1 MKKTK
6 VINSAYLNTLQNHSK
21 ELLRLC
27 DELNLEDVDMY
38 LMFGI
43 LKNFMSYQVLETN
56 DDDVID
62 RLDKVLNAFVN
73 GKEKRS

>member
-6 VINSAYLNTLQNHSK
+6 VINGKYLETLQGYSK
-21 ELLRLC
+21 EILRLC

-38 LMFGI
+38 LIFGI
-43 LKNFMSYQVLETN
+43 LKNFMSYQILETN
-56 DDDVID
+56 DGDVID
-62 RLDKVLNAFVN
+62 RLDKVLYEFVN

>member
-6 VINSAYLNTLQNHSK
+6 VINGKYLETLQGPSK
-21 ELLRLC
+21 EILRLC

-38 LMFGI
+38 FIFGI
-43 LKNFMSYQVLETN
+43 LKNFMSYQILETN

>member
-6 VINSAYLNTLQNHSK
+6 VINGKYLETLQGPSK
-21 ELLRLC
+21 EVLRLC
-27 DELNLEDVDMY
+27 GELNLEDIDMY
-38 LMFGI
+38 LIFGI
-43 LKNFMSYQVLETN
+43 LKNFMSYQILETN
-56 DDDVID
+56 DGDVID

>member
-6 VINSAYLNTLQNHSK
+6 VINGKYLETLQGHSK
-21 ELLRLC
+21 EILRLC

-38 LMFGI
+38 LIFGI
-43 LKNFMSYQVLETN
+43 LKNFMSYQILETN

-62 RLDKVLNAFVN
+62 RLDKVLNAFVD

>member
-6 VINSAYLNTLQNHSK
+6 VINGKYLETLQGPSK
-21 ELLRLC
+21 EILRLC
-27 DELNLEDVDMY
+27 DELNLEDIDMY

-43 LKNFMSYQVLETN
+43 LKNFMSYQILETN

>member
-6 VINSAYLNTLQNHSK
+6 LINRKYLETLLGPSK
-21 ELLRLC
+21 EILRLC
-27 DELNLEDVDMY
+27 DELNLEDIDMY
-38 LMFGI
+38 LIFGI
-43 LKNFMSYQVLETN
+43 LKNFMSYQILETN
-56 DDDVID
+56 DNDVID

>member
-6 VINSAYLNTLQNHSK
+6 VINGKYLETLQGYSK

-38 LMFGI
+38 LIFGI
-43 LKNFMSYQVLETN
+43 LKNFMSYQILETN

-62 RLDKVLNAFVN
+62 KLDKVLNAFVD

>member
-6 VINSAYLNTLQNHSK
+6 VINGKYLEALQGPSM
-21 ELLRLC
+21 EILRLC

-38 LMFGI
+38 LIFGI
-43 LKNFMSYQVLETN
+43 LKNFMSYQILETN

-62 RLDKVLNAFVN
+62 RLDKVLNAFVD

>member
-6 VINSAYLNTLQNHSK
+6 VINGKYLETLQGPSK
-21 ELLRLC
+21 EILRLC
-27 DELNLEDVDMY
+27 DELNLEDIDMY
-38 LMFGI
+38 LIFGI
-43 LKNFMSYQVLETN
+43 LKNFMSYQILETN

-62 RLDKVLNAFVN
+62 RLDKVLNAFYN

>member
-6 VINSAYLNTLQNHSK
+6 VINGKYLDTLQGPSK
-21 ELLRLC
+21 EILRLC

-38 LMFGI
+38 FIFGI
-43 LKNFMSYQVLETN
+43 LKNFMSYQILETN

>member
-6 VINSAYLNTLQNHSK
+6 VINGKYLDTLEGYSK

-38 LMFGI
+38 LIFGI
-43 LKNFMSYQVLETN
+43 LKNFTSYQILETN

>member
-6 VINSAYLNTLQNHSK
+6 VINGKYLDTLQGPSK
-21 ELLRLC
+21 EILRLC
-27 DELNLEDVDMY
+27 DILNLEDIDMY

-43 LKNFMSYQVLETN
+43 LKNFMSCQILETN
-56 DDDVID
+56 DDDIID
-62 RLDKVLNAFVN
+62 RLDKVLNAFDN

>member
-6 VINSAYLNTLQNHSK
+6 VINGKYLETLQGPSN
-21 ELLRLC
+21 EILRLC
-27 DELNLEDVDMY
+27 DELNLEDIDMY

-43 LKNFMSYQVLETN
+43 LKNFMSYQILETN
-56 DDDVID
+56 DDDIID
-62 RLDKVLNAFVN
+62 RLDKVLNAFDN

>member
-6 VINSAYLNTLQNHSK
+6 VINGKYLEKLQGPSK
-21 ELLRLC
+21 EILRLC

-38 LMFGI
+38 LIFGI
-43 LKNFMSYQVLETN
+43 LKNFMSYQILETN